1 MVFCNKCGKEVKE
14 GTKFCPD
21 CGNQLTGE
29 NGSKNPQQ
37 NTTIKISCPKCGS
50 LIPNGSIS
58 CDKCG
63 TPLNQDSYKNI
74 VIIGYIVTIISTL
87 IIPILGI
94 IISIIFALYLG
105 TREDKSVRKHGVIMV
120 VLAIAI
126 FVIYFVVTYL
136 MYMNSLHQIRSY
148 YYYY

>member
-21 CGNQLTGE
+21 CGNQLTGGNE
-29 NGSKNPQQ
+29 SKNPQQ